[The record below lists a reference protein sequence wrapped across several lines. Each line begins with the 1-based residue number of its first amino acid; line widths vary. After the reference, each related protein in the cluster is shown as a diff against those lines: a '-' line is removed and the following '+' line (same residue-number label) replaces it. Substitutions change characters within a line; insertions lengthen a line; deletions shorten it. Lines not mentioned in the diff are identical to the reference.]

1 MIERWREK
9 DIDCREERGGGVS
22 PRLETW
28 GERSKEEIE
37 EGVWRVRG

>member
-9 DIDCREERGGGVS
+9 DMEFREERGSGVS

-28 GERSKEEIE
+28 GERSKEERE
-37 EGVWRVRG
+37 EGV